1 MTIRYLT
8 NVLGIEVRNSDSIL
22 GKSKIFSFNNKEF
35 IVYRNFGHYCIGRYK
50 EGVFTPLILWHYNT
64 LNEIYYALIYLFNIN
79 FPLSEIMHILIDVP
93 TVFNGNSKL
102 PERTIINRQ
111 NLSNYSDE
119 AICSNTKQIVKDW
132 LNFGWD
138 KSVVDFDFKIEV
150 IYNNLFIDVKNIR
163 WI

>member
-8 NVLGIEVRNSDSIL
+8 NVLGIEVRHSDSIL

-35 IVYRNFGHYCIGRYK
+35 IVYRNFGHYCIGIYK
-50 EGVFTPLILWHYNT
+50 DGLFTPLILWHYNT

-79 FPLSEIMHILIDVP
+79 FPLSEIMHNLIDVQ
-93 TVFNGNSKL
+93 TVFYANSKL

-119 AICSNTKQIVKDW
+119 AICSNTKQIVKEW
-132 LNFGWD
+132 LNLGWD
-138 KSVVDFDFKIEV
+138 KDVVDFDVKVES
-150 IYNNLFIDVKNIR
+150 IYNNLFLDVKNIR